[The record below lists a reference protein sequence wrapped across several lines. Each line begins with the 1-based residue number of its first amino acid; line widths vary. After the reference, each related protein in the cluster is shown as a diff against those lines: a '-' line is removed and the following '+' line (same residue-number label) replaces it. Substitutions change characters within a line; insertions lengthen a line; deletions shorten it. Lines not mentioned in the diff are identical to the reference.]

1 MEHWVVVMGIVKV
14 IVVEEIKILKEN
26 EFVYIF
32 VGIKYSLE
40 NIGII
45 LFVLIEVWIGFYFVD
60 DDIF

>member
-1 MEHWVVVMGIVKV
+1 MEYWVVVMGIVKV